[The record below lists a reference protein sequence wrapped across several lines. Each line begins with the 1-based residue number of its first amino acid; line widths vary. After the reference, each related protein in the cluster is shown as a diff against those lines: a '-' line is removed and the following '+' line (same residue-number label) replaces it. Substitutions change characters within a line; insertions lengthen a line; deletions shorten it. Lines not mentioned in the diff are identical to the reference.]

1 MAETGYRFAT
11 SSMISTGSWTNLG
24 NFFATDGAEAAC
36 SIAAKNTSSV
46 ARLLNFGFTTS
57 VIPADATVDQVLMRC
72 VWRVTTAASVIANLN
87 AMVLVSSVGLLAAH
101 VNTAEITTLTTNTFD
116 ITGDTAWEPAH
127 FRDGTLEVRATPYN
141 GNDASNPFYR
151 YDSISLDVFYTPAPV
166 VAAQSIMMICNLDG
180 LGSDGRLPGN
190 ALE

>member
-11 SSMISTGSWTNLG
+11 SSLVSTGSWTNLG
-24 NFFATDGAEAAC
+24 NIFATDGSEAAC

-46 ARLLNFGFTTS
+46 ARLLNFGFSTG
-57 VIPADATVDQVLMRC
+57 VLPADATIDQVLMRC
-72 VWRVTTAASVIANLN
+72 VWRVTTAASVIANLG
-87 AMVLVSSVGLLAAH
+87 ARVYVTSVGLLSTH
-101 VNTAEITTLTTNTFD
+101 INSAEITTLTTDTFD
-116 ITGDTAWEPAH
+116 ITGDTAWAPAH

-141 GNDASNPFYR
+141 GNDASDPFYR

-166 VAAQSIMMICNLDG
+166 VAAQTIMAICNLDG
-180 LGSDGRLPGN
+180 CGSDGRLPGN

>member
-11 SSMISTGSWTNLG
+11 SSMISTGSWTSLG

-141 GNDASNPFYR
+141 GNDASDPFYR

>member
-11 SSMISTGSWTNLG
+11 SSVVSTGTWANLG

-57 VIPADATVDQVLMRC
+57 VLPADATIDQVLMQC
-72 VWRVTTAASVIANLN
+72 VWRVTTAASVIANLGVR
-87 AMVLVSSVGLLAAH
+87 VLVTSVGLLASHTNAL
-101 VNTAEITTLTTNTFD
+101 EITTLSTDTFD
-116 ITGDTAWEPAH
+116 ITGDTAWAPAH
-127 FRDGTLEVRATPYN
+127 FRDNTLQVHATPFN
-141 GNDASNPFYR
+141 GNDASDPFYR

-166 VAAQSIMMICNLDG
+166 IAAQTIFAACNLDG
-180 LGSDGRLPGN
+180 CGSDGRYPGN